1 MLGNVICLE
10 KCMLGNDI
18 CLEML
23 YVWEKLYA
31 R

>member
-10 KCMLGNDI
+10 KYMLGNDI